1 MNVHLTG
8 KMQLIS
14 RLRDASNG
22 INRGRKYFENE
33 SRALIF
39 FGFKFNFSYI
49 SFSYDGERDSTA
61 MAII

>member
-1 MNVHLTG
+1 
-8 KMQLIS
+8 MQLIS